1 MKAMTPNFN
10 WRALALEGELTL
22 LRWGPA
28 RMLAAGVL
36 AAGAVMLALQLV
48 QLSRSEAEL
57 KSQLAARRDTL
68 QQLLKADPKAAQ
80 DAAGSDP
87 LLSLMTQ
94 LGEGDRVEQ
103 YVQQVFAT
111 ARATGIH
118 LGEGEYR
125 WMHEAHAET
134 DRYQMRLPVKGRYAE
149 IRVFCEQVLAELP
162 FASLDDFSLK
172 RDNIG
177 EAEVEAQLQFSFHLH
192 PSAAAQAGLKGGR

>member
-1 MKAMTPNFN
+1 MKAMTLNFN
-10 WRALALEGELTL
+10 WRALALEGELSL
-22 LRWGPA
+22 LRWGWV
-28 RMLAAGVL
+28 RVLAACVL
-36 AAGAVMLALQLV
+36 AAGAVLLAMQLV
-48 QLSRSEAEL
+48 QLSRSEADL

-68 QQLLKADPKAAQ
+68 QQLVKADPKAAQ
-80 DAAGSDP
+80 SASGMDP
-87 LLSLMTQ
+87 LLSL

-103 YVQQVFAT
+103 YVQQVFAI

-118 LGEGEYR
+118 LGAGEYR
-125 WMHEAHAET
+125 WMREAHADT

-149 IRVFCEQVLAELP
+149 IRIFCEQVLAELP